1 MSKAWW
7 QESNKSGLHP
17 VGRAILV
24 KPYKP
29 AQKDSLIYIPDA
41 VETNMQTVD
50 QRAVVVEVGP
60 AAFAEEIEG
69 GYGPRCVP
77 GDHVMIAAYA
87 GFMAKGLNDG
97 VQYRYVNDRD
107 VFAQIE
113 SEEETTNE

>member
-7 QESNKSGLHP
+7 NPENTSRLHP

-29 AQKDSLIYIPDA
+29 AKKDSLIYIPDD
-41 VETNMQTVD
+41 VETKMQTVD
-50 QRAVVVEVGP
+50 QRAIVVEVGP
-60 AAFAEEIEG
+60 AAFAEEIEA
-69 GYGPRCVP
+69 GYGPRCKP

-87 GFMAKGLNDG
+87 GFMARGITDD

-113 SEEETTNE
+113 SDEETTNE